1 MSIFSFVEDAV
12 SGIIS
17 SILSQFNFIQDLITA
32 PLNAMVQQVMGGVWK
47 GEGANRFVAEMT
59 GEVVP
64 MLAGLLTGGQ
74 SFAGGIKKSQDHMIT
89 GFGQA
94 TKIASGLFDVF
105 NDIF

>member
-1 MSIFSFVEDAV
+1 MSIFSFIEDAV

-17 SILSQFNFIQDLITA
+17 SILSQFNGIMDLILT
-32 PLNAMVQQVMGGVWK
+32 PLRAMVQQVVGGVWK
-47 GEGANRFVAEMT
+47 GEGANRFVNEMT
-59 GEVVP
+59 SQIIP
-64 MLAGLLTGGQ
+64 MLANLLTGGQ
-74 SFAGGIKKSQDHMIT
+74 NFAGGIKKSQEHMLT

>member
-1 MSIFSFVEDAV
+1 MSIFSFIEDAV

-17 SILSQFNFIQDLITA
+17 QILSQFNFIQDLITA
-32 PLNAMVQQVMGGVWK
+32 PINAMVQQVLGGIWK

-74 SFAGGIKKSQDHMIT
+74 SFAGGIKKSQEHMLA

-94 TKIASGLFDVF
+94 TNIAGSLFDVF

>member
-32 PLNAMVQQVMGGVWK
+32 PLNAMVQQVVGGIWK
-47 GEGANRFVAEMT
+47 GDGANRFVAEMT
-59 GEVVP
+59 SQIVP

-74 SFAGGIKKSQDHMIT
+74 SFAGGIKKSQDHMLK
-89 GFGQA
+89 GFAQA
-94 TKIASGLFDVF
+94 TNIAGSLFDVF